1 MSPFKSFLLLL
12 IAAIFLTGMGN
23 ISTAPVGTVPKAEE
37 EIKARVTDQSGIV
50 TNLEQFS
57 LDGQTV
63 IEGTLGHASL
73 AIKLHDIET
82 LTMGP
87 AEEKDSMT
95 ASIKLK
101 DGQEVQLQLRKRLI
115 FNGSTGYGAFVI
127 RADDV
132 KLIQILR

>member
-1 MSPFKSFLLLL
+1 MQPFKLLLLLL

-23 ISTAPVGTVPKAEE
+23 LNGAPVGTVPKAEE
-37 EIKARVTDQSGIV
+37 EIKAKVTDQRGIV

-63 IEGTLGHASL
+63 IEGRRGDATV
-73 AIKLHDIET
+73 AIQLHDIEI

-87 AEEKDSMT
+87 AEEKDSI
-95 ASIKLK
+95 AVSIRLK
-101 DGQEVQLQLRKRLI
+101 DGQEVPLQLRKRLL